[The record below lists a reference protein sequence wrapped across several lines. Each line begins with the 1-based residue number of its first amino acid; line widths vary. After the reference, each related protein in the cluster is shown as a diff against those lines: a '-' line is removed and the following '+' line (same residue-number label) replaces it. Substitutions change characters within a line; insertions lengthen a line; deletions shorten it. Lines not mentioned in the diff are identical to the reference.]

1 MKKTLLAVIMGIVMI
16 GLASCGGN
24 KHSKAFN
31 ESKKIMNSVLENVEK
46 AETCDD
52 LDMAF
57 IGIIDL
63 LSVEG
68 INAIQ
73 EPEQQ
78 ELTKISEKID
88 EIMGAK
94 RTEFGCQD
102 EDLINDDDTPFD
114 EEVEEE
120 LE

>member
-1 MKKTLLAVIMGIVMI
+1 MKKTLFALVMGIVMI

-31 ESKKIMNSVLENVEK
+31 ESKRILDNIYESIDK

-52 LDMAF
+52 LDTAF
-57 IGIIDL
+57 VAIIDL

-68 INAIQ
+68 IDAI
-73 EPEQQ
+73 PETEHQ
-78 ELTKISEKID
+78 ELTTIAEKID
-88 EIMGAK
+88 ELMESK
-94 RTEFGCQD
+94 RADFGCQD
-102 EDLINDDDTPFD
+102 DELIDNDDIPFD

>member
-31 ESKKIMNSVLENVEK
+31 ESKKILDNVLENVEK
-46 AETCDD
+46 AETCDA

-57 IGIIDL
+57 VGVFDL
-63 LSVEG
+63 LSVEDV
-68 INAIQ
+68 NAI
-73 EPEQQ
+73 PEAEHQ
-78 ELTKISEKID
+78 ELTEITEKID
-88 EIMGAK
+88 EVMGAK
-94 RTEFGCQD
+94 RAEFGCQD
-102 EDLINDDDTPFD
+102 EQLIEEDDIPFD

>member
-1 MKKTLLAVIMGIVMI
+1 MKKTLFALVMGIVMI

-31 ESKKIMNSVLENVEK
+31 ESKKILDIVLENVEK

-57 IGIIDL
+57 VGIFDL

-68 INAIQ
+68 INAI
-73 EPEQQ
+73 PETEAQ
-78 ELTKISEKID
+78 ELTTITEKID
-88 EIMGAK
+88 EVMEAK
-94 RTEFGCQD
+94 RADFDCQD
-102 EDLINDDDTPFD
+102 EELIDNDDIPFD